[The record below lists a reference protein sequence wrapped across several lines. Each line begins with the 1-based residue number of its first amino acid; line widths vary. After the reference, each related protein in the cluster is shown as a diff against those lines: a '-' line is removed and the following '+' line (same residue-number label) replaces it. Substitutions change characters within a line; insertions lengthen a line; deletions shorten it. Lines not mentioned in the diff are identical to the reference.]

1 MTKKMG
7 WIDILPVSKI
17 QYPMKNHYQDN
28 PGGCPDAWPT
38 RNFTRGVLT
47 KDYRLMTNDCKKKEA
62 RIEIQPRFK
71 SNIL

>member
-1 MTKKMG
+1 MANKKFYEG
-7 WIDILPVSKI
+7 
-17 QYPMKNHYQDN
+17 
-28 PGGCPDAWPT
+28 
-38 RNFTRGVLT
+38 GVLT